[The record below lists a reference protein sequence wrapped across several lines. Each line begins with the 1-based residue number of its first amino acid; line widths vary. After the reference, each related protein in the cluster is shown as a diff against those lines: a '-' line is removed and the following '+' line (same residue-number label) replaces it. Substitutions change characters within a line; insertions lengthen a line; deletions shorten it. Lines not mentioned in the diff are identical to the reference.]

1 MAVFVIIALMSSSSS
16 IQTKSEHTKC
26 AKNIEILK
34 AKLNIVAL
42 VALH

>member
-1 MAVFVIIALMSSSSS
+1 MAVFVIIALMSSSS